1 MPFWSLA
8 PAEVRSFA
16 WACHTPSSIAHLLR
30 SQLQALNFS
39 FVRLTY
45 YSERLNSSAAAT
57 LPHPKL
63 ISKNLGKFQRFANMK
78 MSCRSR
84 RKSLGLWIGVEIAKM
99 KLISRGGHKSL
110 GGCEMEWLNSTW
122 WWTPKKLAGRII
134 GLPSSISR
142 PYSGLIA
149 RASTA
154 SAKANSVGNICKS

>member
-8 PAEVRSFA
+8 LAEVRSFA
-16 WACHTPSSIAHLLR
+16 WACHTPSPIAHLLR

-39 FVRLTY
+39 FFRLTY

-63 ISKNLGKFQRFANMK
+63 ISKNLGKFQGFANMK
-78 MSCRSR
+78 LSCRST
-84 RKSLGLWIGVEIAKM
+84 KVVGAVNWSGDVQKWNWSLGAG
-99 KLISRGGHKSL
+99 KSL
-110 GGCEMEWLNSTW
+110 GGCEMEWLNSNW

-134 GLPSSISR
+134 ELPSSTSR
-142 PYSGLIA
+142 PYSGLIV